1 MFLENIDLEEIKE
14 KVFINHVVDSGTRD
28 SLIMRMREILKT
40 TNYVA
45 NFKERIK
52 YRSVCNSPFEIVD
65 DNLYI
70 LEYDVITVKNE
81 YIPYITE
88 ILKSQKVLKK

>member
-1 MFLENIDLEEIKE
+1 MFLDNIDLEEIKE

-28 SLIMRMREILKT
+28 ALIMRMRELLKT
-40 TNYVA
+40 TNYIA

-52 YRSVCNSPFEIVD
+52 YRSACNSPFEMAD
-65 DNLYI
+65 
-70 LEYDVITVKNE
+70 EYDVITIKNE
-81 YIPYITE
+81 YIPYISE

>member
-1 MFLENIDLEEIKE
+1 MWLI
-14 KVFINHVVDSGTRD
+14 SGTRD
-28 SLIMRMREILKT
+28 ALIMRMRELLKT
-40 TNYVA
+40 TNYIA

-52 YRSVCNSPFEIVD
+52 YRSACNSLFEMTD

-70 LEYDVITVKNE
+70 WEYDVITIKNE
-81 YIPYITE
+81 YIPYISE

>member
-1 MFLENIDLEEIKE
+1 MFLDNIDLEEIKE

-28 SLIMRMREILKT
+28 ALIVRMRELTKC

-45 NFKERIK
+45 NFKEKVK
-52 YRSVCNSPFEIVD
+52 YLSAYNSHSEITD

-70 LEYDVITVKNE
+70 WEYDVITVKNE
-81 YIPYITE
+81 YLPYISE

>member
-1 MFLENIDLEEIKE
+1 MFLDNINLEEIKE

-28 SLIMRMREILKT
+28 ALIMRMRELLKT
-40 TNYVA
+40 TNYIA

-52 YRSVCNSPFEIVD
+52 YRSACNSPFEMTD

-70 LEYDVITVKNE
+70 WEYDVITIKNE
-81 YIPYITE
+81 YIPYISE

>member
-1 MFLENIDLEEIKE
+1 MFLDNIDLEEIKE

-28 SLIMRMREILKT
+28 ALITRMREITKC

-45 NFKERIK
+45 NFKEKIK
-52 YRSVCNSPFEIVD
+52 YRSACNSLFEITD
-65 DNLYI
+65 DDLYI
-70 LEYDVITVKNE
+70 WEYDVITVKNE
-81 YIPYITE
+81 YLPYLSE